1 MLKKLKIGV
10 LMGGPSAEHEVSLA
24 TGANVVANLDKTKY
38 KPVVIK
44 ILAPSLNKRFLSPK
58 ASACCSAGSKT
69 QKMHWLLNGKRTT
82 PDKAL
87 KSCDL
92 IFNALHGTFGED
104 GRVQALMEYYGAR
117 YTGSGITASA
127 LAMDKL
133 RSREMFKLAGFC
145 VPKTLKIKK
154 GENYQARLGI
164 FITKITKLP
173 VVVKP
178 CSNGSSVG
186 VQIISAT
193 QRAPLQRCPLKLIKA
208 IDETFKLDKKVLVE
222 EFIKGREVT
231 CGVLD
236 GVEVKPQYVERF
248 KLNPDGALPVTE
260 IVPVKGHKFFNYD
273 AKYKTG
279 HCQEI
284 TPAQIDEMTR
294 EEVQNI
300 AVRAH
305 QLLGCRGYSRTDM
318 ILKNDS
324 VYVLEV
330 NTLPGL
336 TSNSLFPKAA
346 QVAGL
351 TFSQLLDNIINSSLS

>member
-1 MLKKLKIGV
+1 LRSDDNSNPAPQSKVSNKLKIGV

-24 TGANVVANLDKTKY
+24 TGDNVVANLDKAKY
-38 KPVVIK
+38 KTVIIK
-44 ILAPSLNKRFLSPK
+44 LSKNNKWFV
-58 ASACCSAGSKT
+58 
-69 QKMHWLLNGKRTT
+69 NGRLTDM
-82 PDKAL
+82 PQAL

-133 RSREMFKLAGFC
+133 RSREIFKLAGFC

-154 GENYQARLGI
+154 GENYQARLSI

-178 CSNGSSVG
+178 CSSGSSVG
-186 VQIISAT
+186 VNIISDEN
-193 QRAPLQRCPLKLIKA
+193 KLIKA
-208 IDETFKLDKKVLVE
+208 VDETFKLDKKILVE

-236 GVEVKPQYVERF
+236 GVEVKPQLGEMLRF
-248 KLNPDGALPVTE
+248 NLNIDGALPVTE

-273 AKYKTG
+273 AKYKTS

-284 TPAQIDEMTR
+284 TPAQIDETTR
-294 EEVQNI
+294 EKVQNI

-324 VYVLEV
+324 VYVLET

-336 TSNSLFPKAA
+336 TGHSLLPKAA
-346 QVAGL
+346 VEAGL
-351 TFSQLLDNIINSSLS
+351 SFSRLLDCIIDCSIK

>member
-1 MLKKLKIGV
+1 MPNHLKPKKLIVGV

-24 TGANVVANLDKTKY
+24 TGKNVMDNLDKTKY
-38 KPVVIK
+38 RPIAIK
-44 ILAPSLNKRFLSPK
+44 LSKNKNQWF
-58 ASACCSAGSKT
+58 
-69 QKMHWLLNGKRTT
+69 LNGRLSNIIQ
-82 PDKAL
+82 AL
-87 KSCDL
+87 KSCD
-92 IFNALHGTFGED
+92 IVFNALHGTFGED
-104 GRVQALMEYYGAR
+104 GRVQALMEYYGTR

-133 RSREMFKLAGFC
+133 RSREIFKLAGFC

-154 GENYQARLGI
+154 NENYKARLNL
-164 FITKITKLP
+164 FITKITKFP

-186 VQIISAT
+186 VQIVRNNNA
-193 QRAPLQRCPLKLIKA
+193 LLKA
-208 IDETFKLDKKVLVE
+208 IDEAFKLEKKVLVE

-236 GVEVKPQYVERF
+236 PALQRPDASSKKDCSLSDEAGNFLTLTIGGVT
-248 KLNPDGALPVTE
+248 ALPVTE
-260 IVPVKGHKFFNYD
+260 IIPVKGHKFFDYD

-279 HCQEI
+279 HCWEV
-284 TPAQIDEMTR
+284 TPAQIDETTR
-294 EEVQNI
+294 EKVQKI

-324 VYVLEV
+324 IYLLET

-336 TSNSLFPKAA
+336 TKNSLIPQAAKA
-346 QVAGL
+346 AGL
-351 TFSQLLDNIINSSLS
+351 TFSQLLDKIIDSSLVNFN

>member
-1 MLKKLKIGV
+1 
-10 LMGGPSAEHEVSLA
+10 MGGSSSEHEVSLA
-24 TGANVVANLDKTKY
+24 TGDNVVANLDKAKY

-44 ILAPSLNKRFLSPK
+44 LSKNKKWSV
-58 ASACCSAGSKT
+58 
-69 QKMHWLLNGKRTT
+69 NGRLTDM
-82 PDKAL
+82 PKAL
-87 KSCDL
+87 KRCDL
-92 IFNALHGTFGED
+92 VFNALHGTFGED
-104 GRVQALMEYYGAR
+104 GRIQALMEYYGTR

-127 LAMDKL
+127 IAMDKL
-133 RSREMFKLAGFC
+133 RSREIFKLAGFC

-154 GENYQARLGI
+154 EENYQARLNL

-186 VQIISAT
+186 VKIISDES
-193 QRAPLQRCPLKLIKA
+193 KLIKA

-236 GVEVKPQYVERF
+236 PALQQADASSEKDHLLSDGANNFITLTIGGVT
-248 KLNPDGALPVTE
+248 ALPVTE
-260 IVPVKGHKFFNYD
+260 IILVKGHKFFNYD

-279 HCQEI
+279 HSQEI
-284 TPAQIDEMTR
+284 TPAQIDNTTR
-294 EEVQNI
+294 EKVQEI

-305 QLLGCRGYSRTDM
+305 QLLGCHSYSRTDM
-318 ILKNDS
+318 ILRNDNI
-324 VYVLEV
+324 YVLET

-336 TSNSLFPKAA
+336 TTNSLLPQAA
-346 QVAGL
+346 KSAGL
-351 TFSQLLDNIINSSLS
+351 TFSQLLDKIINSSLV